1 MNHGE
6 NRWNA
11 GKGTTRRFLVLL
23 FVLLSSCLTMLDRAA
38 LAVRSESTFRGCVR
52 AAGGDPDAP
61 VWRVNLA
68 IWFDDAFEDCRVQT
82 AAEALRLALLGTAAV
97 VLVALLVYWLIPVWR
112 IRRGRLLPA
121 ADFDEVTVPRKKPRP
136 EPDPV
141 LPPAE
146 GAWFDL
152 RAQMRWVAQEL
163 AVPDTPAPPKPK
175 EPLSRHLSALADR
188 AEVSREP
195 RFVVDMRPGKASTAV
210 AFGRAGRYVVV
221 LPAALL
227 KERTLHPG
235 NFEAVVLHELAH
247 IRNRDVDITY
257 LTVTLWRAYCVL
269 VLLPYAVLQSWLVFQ
284 QTVLDRDH
292 LFWADATPWLGE
304 VLFAAFLVAQV
315 QLSRADVLRSRELCA
330 DLDAV
335 ASGADTAV
343 WRRHA
348 ELQDEWCRSR
358 LPEWASSAIGW
369 FTGLWRTHPGWGH
382 RYRTISRSTPSGP
395 GGNWLQVVLFF
406 SSLLV
411 LLRVPIAESRS
422 WAEEVL
428 NTAIYVAVPLLVATW
443 FAVKPPKDRH
453 GKDKPRGY
461 GWEKPEEPGTPPG
474 KPPRDRLTPYAYAY
488 SYTSSGHPVRRTE
501 PTTARSTEPTPRG
514 ERRSLRPRILV
525 GVAIGALIV
534 LDPLSVN
541 LAGTSDRSST
551 DLSQA
556 MEKLPRAYQP
566 EPAPTVDEKTRA
578 QVADW
583 ADNGGREALAGLMR
597 ALNRRSSG
605 LKFMGK
611 KGSDRYVPAAPAG
624 YCPALRKALATADE
638 QPRYPEPEGRRSWQ
652 RALKHSR
659 SGAASLCAPGLAG
672 APLEQV
678 FAMELDLLTAKIA
691 LGSFRLDLGY
701 YGGGLSTD
709 PLPSPSEW

>member
-11 GKGTTRRFLVLL
+11 GKGTTRRFVVLL

-52 AAGGDPDAP
+52 TADGDPDAP
-61 VWRVNLA
+61 VWRVNLS

-82 AAEALRLALLGTAAV
+82 ATEALRLALLGTAAV

-121 ADFDEVTVPRKKPRP
+121 ADFDEVAAPARKPRP
-136 EPDPV
+136 EPDPLLPDPYLPGPL

-146 GAWFDL
+146 ATWFDL
-152 RAQMRWVAQEL
+152 RTQMRRVAQGMAQEL
-163 AVPDTPAPPKPK
+163 TVPVGPKPR
-175 EPLSRHLSALADR
+175 EPLSRHLAELADR

-195 RFVVDMRPGKASTAV
+195 RFVIDMGRGKASTAV
-210 AFGRAGRYVVV
+210 AFGRAGRYVVA

-227 KERTLHPG
+227 KERRLHPG

-257 LTVTLWRAYCVL
+257 LTVALWRAYCVL

-284 QTVLDRDH
+284 ETVLGRDR

-348 ELQDEWCRSR
+348 ELQDVWGRNR
-358 LPEWASSAIGW
+358 LPEWASSAVGW
-369 FTGLWRTHPGWGH
+369 FMGLWRTHPGWGH

-411 LLRVPIAESRS
+411 LLRVPLAESRS

-443 FAVKPPKDRH
+443 FAVRPPKDGR
-453 GKDKPRGY
+453 GKN
-461 GWEKPEEPGTPPG
+461 EPKGPG
-474 KPPRDRLTPYAYAY
+474 NPPRDRLTPYAYAY
-488 SYTSSGHPVRRTE
+488 SYTASGRPVRG
-501 PTTARSTEPTPRG
+501 PEPTPRG
-514 ERRSLRPRILV
+514 ERRSLRPKILV
-525 GVAIGALIV
+525 GMAIGALLV

-551 DLSQA
+551 DLLKA
-556 MEKLPRAYQP
+556 MEELPPAYRP

-578 QVADW
+578 QAADW
-583 ADNGGREALAGLMR
+583 AENGGREALTGLMR
-597 ALNRRSSG
+597 ALNSRSSG
-605 LKFMGK
+605 LKLMGD
-611 KGSDRYVPAAPAG
+611 KGPDRYVPAVPEG
-624 YCPALRKALATADE
+624 YCPALRKALAAADE

-652 RALKHSR
+652 SALKHSR
-659 SGAASLCAPGLAG
+659 SGAAVLCAPGLAG
-672 APLEQV
+672 APLERV

-691 LGSFRLDLGY
+691 LGAFRLKVGY
-701 YGGGLSTD
+701 YGGGLPTSV
-709 PLPSPSEW
+709 PSPSEW